1 MAKNTKQIDKLTKRI
16 EQLEA
21 EMKEALQKKGKGPAY
36 DVPKTLKLIA
46 DLTADRK
53 RLM

>member
-1 MAKNTKQIDKLTKRI
+1 MAKNDKMIAKLTQRI
-16 EQLEA
+16 EALES
-21 EMKEALQKKGKGPAY
+21 EMKVALQRKGKGPAY